1 MEDKSIPELISQKII
16 KMIKD
21 SNLKVDDK
29 LPNEKE
35 LMELFKV
42 SRNSLREALKILSS
56 RNIIYIKQGSGTYVA
71 EQTGISEDPL
81 GLLFIKDRKKLV
93 KDILDL
99 RYILEPE
106 IASLAAQN
114 ASPAQVEE
122 LEEIL
127 AKMEKQIKK
136 KNDFL
141 EYDQEFHGLIAK
153 MTQNIII
160 AKLIPILNETI
171 KVFSQ
176 EALTTEYENTLV
188 SHEKL
193 FNAIKDKKSNDA
205 KEIMTYHILFN
216 KERFSKERSDEFWQK
231 HCNVYFFMVKF
242 NKICKV
248 VGWLW
253 IKKI

>member
-1 MEDKSIPELISQKII
+1 MEDKSIPELISEKII
-16 KMIKD
+16 EMIKS
-21 SNLKVDDK
+21 SNLKSGDK

-56 RNIIYIKQGSGTYVA
+56 RNIIYIKQGSGTYVS
-71 EQTGISEDPL
+71 EQTGISNDPL

-114 ASPAQVEE
+114 ASPDQIEE

-127 AKMEKQIKK
+127 AKMEKQIIKR
-136 KNDFL
+136 NDFL

-160 AKLIPILNETI
+160 AKLIPILNESI
-171 KVFSQ
+171 RVFSQ
-176 EALTTEYENTLV
+176 EALTTEYENTLI
-188 SHEKL
+188 SHKKI
-193 FNAIKDKKSNDA
+193 FDAIKNKKSNDS

-216 KERFSKERSDEFWQK
+216 KERYSKERSDEF
-231 HCNVYFFMVKF
+231 
-242 NKICKV
+242 
-248 VGWLW
+248 
-253 IKKI
+253 

>member
-1 MEDKSIPELISQKII
+1 MEDKSIPELTSEKII
-16 KMIKD
+16 SMIKS
-21 SNLKVDDK
+21 SNLKAGDK
-29 LPNEKE
+29 LPNEKV
-35 LMELFKV
+35 LMEHFKV

-71 EQTGISEDPL
+71 EQTGISNDPL

-114 ASPAQVEE
+114 ASPDQVEE

-127 AKMEKQIKK
+127 AKMEKQIIKR
-136 KNDFL
+136 NDFL

-160 AKLIPILNETI
+160 AKLIPILDESI

-176 EALTTEYENTLV
+176 EALTTEYENTLT
-188 SHEKL
+188 SHKKI
-193 FNAIKDKKSNDA
+193 FDAIENKKSNDA

-216 KERFSKERSDEFWQK
+216 KERYSKERSDEF
-231 HCNVYFFMVKF
+231 
-242 NKICKV
+242 
-248 VGWLW
+248 
-253 IKKI
+253 